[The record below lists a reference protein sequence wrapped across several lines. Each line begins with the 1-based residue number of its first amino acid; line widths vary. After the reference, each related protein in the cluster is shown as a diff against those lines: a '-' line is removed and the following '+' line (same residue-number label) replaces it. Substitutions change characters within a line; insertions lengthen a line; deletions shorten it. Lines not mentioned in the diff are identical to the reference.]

1 MNNTIITLL
10 SKRNFLTPTELSE
23 IFDKQIS
30 ANTINNWIRA
40 GIIPA
45 LQMGRKNLI
54 PTSFVLNQLKL
65 LKLAMEAQCNLPH
78 FKGKKKTTKKSTKKS
93 KQQPLSMNDIDLAIL
108 LKAKKFQ

>member
-30 ANTINNWIRA
+30 ATTINNLIRN

-45 LQMGRKNLI
+45 VRLGRKNLI
-54 PTSFVLNQLKL
+54 PTSFVLER
-65 LKLAMEAQCNLPH
+65 LKLAAEAQFNLPP
-78 FKGKKKTTKKSTKKS
+78 FKEKKKTTKKL
-93 KQQPLSMNDIDLAIL
+93 KQQPLSMNGIDLAIL
-108 LKAKKFQ
+108 FKAK